1 MKLYY
6 PLHLVNIV
14 LKKNLLRSQAL
25 VEYAFFFSIIIIT
38 KYYNFYMTKQE
49 REEQSEKKYQAYIV
63 SRDKFLIELKH
74 KVKWSIAYL
83 IYFPIFL
90 ILFATVLILIF
101 TLGKLGFYFIPF
113 AGLLFTSWFAIYL
126 IFVIT
131 CNYISSNSPALYVLT
146 AIIPIGGFIIGIVMP
161 IHILRWYKEFLRD
174 NTDEK
179 LWKAAFSWKFK

>member
-1 MKLYY
+1 
-6 PLHLVNIV
+6 
-14 LKKNLLRSQAL
+14 
-25 VEYAFFFSIIIIT
+25 
-38 KYYNFYMTKQE
+38 MTKQE
-49 REEQSEKKYQAYIV
+49 REVESEKKYQEYIV
-63 SRDKFLIELKH
+63 SRDKFLIELKY

-90 ILFATVLILIF
+90 ILFTTVLILIF
-101 TLGKLGFYFIPF
+101 ALGKLGFYFIPF